1 VPAKS
6 FLLRVFLALVLL
18 VGIVWLFIPE
28 PPPIQILSMEEGAKA
43 LKPSLFESM
52 LQKTGLFRTRQSV
65 LLQGTLMEIEERA
78 AAQLMDKVLLQP
90 PLLATNGT
98 QIWILNDSDLLALGK
113 SLREISTNDII
124 SSPRIQ
130 TGSGSPGSIFVGNTL
145 LIQGVPTSVGIGIDL
160 LPRVHHDHVDLTTM
174 LKMTEAITISLPTSS
189 LSGSASNTL
198 CVKTNLALAG
208 RFQIPTRTG
217 VFLLKEDRT
226 ATDQKRFG
234 FILSVKLL
242 DNKGK

>member
-1 VPAKS
+1 VPSKS
-6 FLLRVFLALVLL
+6 LLLRVFLALVLL

-28 PPPIQILSMEEGAKA
+28 PPPIQILSLEEGAKA
-43 LKPSLFESM
+43 LKPSLFQSM

-78 AAQLMDKVLLQP
+78 AAQLMDKVLRQP
-90 PLLATNGT
+90 PLLTTNGT

-145 LIQGVPTSVGIGIDL
+145 PIQGVPTSVGIGIDL
-160 LPRVHHDHVDLTTM
+160 LPRVHHDRVDLTTI

-189 LSGSASNTL
+189 LSGSTSNIL
-198 CVKTNLALAG
+198 SLKTNLALAG
-208 RFQIPTRTG
+208 RFQIEKTKG
-217 VFLLKEDRT
+217 VFVLKEDGK
-226 ATDQKRFG
+226 ATKRKKFG
-234 FILSVKLL
+234 LMLSVKLT
-242 DNKGK
+242 DNNGK